1 MCAAGRSGCYDGK
14 MDVFARLLLYMS
26 RWSRERPS
34 RNLVITVCIAVAMIL
49 VVVSFEHFVGW
60 PEFLTVNKLP
70 RRPMLPR

>member
-1 MCAAGRSGCYDGK
+1 VWVKAAVTIPG
-14 MDVFARLLLYMS
+14 MDLFARLLLYMS

-34 RNLVITVCIAVAMIL
+34 RKLVITVCIAVALIL
-49 VVVSFEHFVGW
+49 VVVAVERSVGW

>member
-1 MCAAGRSGCYDGK
+1 
-14 MDVFARLLLYMS
+14 MDLFARLLLYMS

-34 RNLVITVCIAVAMIL
+34 RKLVITVCVAVALILAVIAV
-49 VVVSFEHFVGW
+49 ERFVGW